1 MAWPAILLAMNQDPF
16 EEWRRLTELYRE
28 MSDEELYEL
37 YASIADLTEQAQQIL
52 SDEMKS
58 RGLKRQSASGQETKL
73 TGYSL
78 APLPD
83 PYGPFPMADDGAE
96 ENDLPREYTW
106 KTPLCDCDDGEYA
119 GQLQAA
125 LRAAGIDSWIEGA
138 GYRVAAEMLNPR
150 ILVAADQLE
159 QALEIAS
166 RPIPQAIREQSK
178 MEIPEYEP
186 PVCPKCGAEDPALES
201 VDPVNSWLCEN
212 CGKQWTDAAEDK
224 NEPS

>member
-1 MAWPAILLAMNQDPF
+1 MC
-16 EEWRRLTELYRE
+16 
-28 MSDEELYEL
+28 DEELYALE
-37 YASIADLTEQAQQIL
+37 ADIVDLTDVAQQVL
-52 SDEMKS
+52 RDEMRT
-58 RGLKRQSASGQETKL
+58 RGLSRPRAAVEEPKNSDYPVASSRDSNADSPDSEDETED
-73 TGYSL
+73 S
-78 APLPD
+78 
-83 PYGPFPMADDGAE
+83 
-96 ENDLPREYTW
+96 DLPHEYTW
-106 KTPLCDCDDGEYA
+106 KTLLCECGDGVEA
-119 GQLQAA
+119 WQLREA
-125 LRAAGIDSWIEGA
+125 LRQAGIESWIDGP
-138 GYRVAAEMLNPR
+138 GYHVVADMLNPR

-186 PVCPKCGAEDPALES
+186 PVCPKCGAEDPVLES